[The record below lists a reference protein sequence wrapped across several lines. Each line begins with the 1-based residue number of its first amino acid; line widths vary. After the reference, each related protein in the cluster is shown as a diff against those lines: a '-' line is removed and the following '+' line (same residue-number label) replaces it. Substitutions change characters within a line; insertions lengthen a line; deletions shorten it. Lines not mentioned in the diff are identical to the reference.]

1 MNRTFRFAMAIL
13 LAVLGTDGVAFAQRN
28 KSNVRSSSRTS
39 VSREKST
46 SVNTRR
52 DVDVNRRTDVDVD
65 RRTNVDIDRRR
76 NIDVDRDI
84 DIDIDRDID
93 IDVDRRYGCC
103 YNNSGWGTAAAIAT
117 TAAVTAA
124 VVGSM
129 TPTLPP
135 GCSLVM
141 VNGFTY
147 QQCGTVWYQP
157 QISGTSTTYLVVTA
171 PR

>member
-1 MNRTFRFAMAIL
+1 MTRILRFSVALL
-13 LAVLGTDGVAFAQRN
+13 LAVLATDGVAFAQRN

-39 VSREKST
+39 VSHSKST
-46 SVNTRR
+46 SVNSRR
-52 DVDVNRRTDVDVD
+52 DVDVNRRTDVDVN
-65 RRTNVDIDRRR
+65 RSR

-103 YNNSGWGTAAAIAT
+103 YHDNNGWGTAAAVAT
-117 TAAVTAA
+117 TAVVTAA
-124 VVGSM
+124 IVGSR

-141 VNGFTY
+141 VNGFAY

>member
-1 MNRTFRFAMAIL
+1 MNRILQLSIAIL
-13 LAVLGTDGVAFAQRN
+13 LAVLATDGVAFAQRN

-39 VSREKST
+39 VSHSKST
-46 SVNTRR
+46 NVNRNVNR
-52 DVDVNRRTDVDVD
+52 DVDVNRRTDVDIN
-65 RRTNVDIDRRR
+65 RNRNR
-76 NIDVDRDI
+76 NIDIDRDI
-84 DIDIDRDID
+84 DIDVDRDID

-103 YNNSGWGTAAAIAT
+103 YHDNNGWGTAAAIAT
-117 TAAVTAA
+117 TAVVTAA

-135 GCSLVM
+135 GCTVTY
-141 VNGFTY
+141 VNGFAY

-157 QISGTSTTYLVVTA
+157 QISGTSTTYLVVNA